1 MLGEDLM
8 EGAWFWKAPI
18 PIPEELNCEDGPL
31 VASTAPPSVQSFH
44 TRARSRDGSHSS
56 IRTSGSSPVNGSTG
70 GAFPWRALGTGSSL
84 AWGSST
90 NRVSSHV

>member
-44 TRARSRDGSHSS
+44 TR
-56 IRTSGSSPVNGSTG
+56 P
-70 GAFPWRALGTGSSL
+70 ALETEATHLFAPQGL
-84 AWGSST
+84 PL
-90 NRVSSHV
+90 